1 MKSRLMQQIKKLN
14 LKQVEVSQKTG
25 IKYKTVNRQCI
36 QGIKTVRVAGA
47 SASGL
52 PESGGCRACGTP
64 LRQSEL

>member
-36 QGIKTVRVAGA
+36 QGIKTVRVAERYARFLNCDPGELLEF
-47 SASGL
+47 SN
-52 PESGGCRACGTP
+52 RAT
-64 LRQSEL
+64 RA